1 MDLYPSNKT
10 ERPLVDI
17 STVAV
22 DKSLPKE
29 ALSHLKRPRQA
40 EEGGSIGD
48 FLVRRL
54 MTLFFI
60 MNIPIR
66 MQGSFYCKN

>member
-1 MDLYPSNKT
+1 MNLYPSNKT

-29 ALSHLKRPRQA
+29 ERLAEYVRQ
-40 EEGGSIGD
+40 
-48 FLVRRL
+48 
-54 MTLFFI
+54 I
-60 MNIPIR
+60 MNPYCFTCDGFTVHASFTNDGVCMEDRI
-66 MQGSFYCKN
+66 QGIIK